1 MEKSCDV
8 QEKGWDGGKT
18 WMAAS
23 GSFYCFV
30 ARGAA
35 LGEMKEMS
43 KHDQR
48 EAGREATASQTD
60 RLVPG
65 EEMPEQKGCA
75 RYADCR
81 ANGILTLQGRP
92 VWLRVP
98 SNHNQSLTAS
108 QLPSFTL
115 LYHAFSSRDDGD
127 LLI

>member
-1 MEKSCDV
+1 VEKSCDV

-48 EAGREATASQTD
+48 EAGREATASQAD

-92 VWLRVP
+92 ASLAAGP
-98 SNHNQSLTAS
+98 QQTQSKPHSFTAS
-108 QLPSFTL
+108 QLHTTVSHFLQP
-115 LYHAFSSRDDGD
+115 R
-127 LLI
+127 

>member
-1 MEKSCDV
+1 
-8 QEKGWDGGKT
+8 
-18 WMAAS
+18 MAAS

-48 EAGREATASQTD
+48 EAGRQATAGQTD

-81 ANGILTLQGRP
+81 ANGILTLLVQGRP
-92 VWLRVP
+92 VWLRSP
-98 SNHNQSLTAS
+98 ANTIKAS
-108 QLPSFTL
+108 QLHTFTPMT
-115 LYHAFSSRDDGD
+115 A
-127 LLI
+127 IC

>member
-1 MEKSCDV
+1 M
-8 QEKGWDGGKT
+8 GWDGGKS

-48 EAGREATASQTD
+48 EAGRQATAGQTD

-81 ANGILTLQGRP
+81 ANGILTLLVQGRP
-92 VWLRVP
+92 VWLRSP
-98 SNHNQSLTAS
+98 ANTIKAS
-108 QLPSFTL
+108 QLHTFTL
-115 LYHAFSSRDDGD
+115 PPAAMTA
-127 LLI
+127 IC